1 MSTCGSYQLRA
12 AGQFRPHPDVQRPLR
27 RSRLQPSVQHFIVC
41 GMGKHDRLWARY
53 WAIRDSH
60 KNGYWMPILWH
71 LALRRD
77 SIAMTELSSTFAKI
91 GRIAD
96 PFSQSG
102 LAYRAYRAGSALGAQ
117 HLAMNAF
124 NQRDLS
130 GYRYWLGHAARLG
143 DCDAKSE
150 HSRFEI
156 RLPHQNAALIGRKR
170 PHRASDFE

>member
-1 MSTCGSYQLRA
+1 
-12 AGQFRPHPDVQRPLR
+12 
-27 RSRLQPSVQHFIVC
+27 LQPFVQHVIIY

-53 WAIRDSH
+53 WAIRDNH
-60 KNGYWMPILWH
+60 KNGYQLPILWH

-77 SIAMTELSSTFAKI
+77 SIAMTELGNTFAKT

-102 LAYRAYRAGSALGAQ
+102 LAYRAYRAGNALGAQ

-124 NQRDLS
+124 NRRDLS

-143 DCDAKSE
+143 SVIAMRRRSIAV
-150 HSRFEI
+150 SRSGYRIET
-156 RLPHQNAALIGRKR
+156 LL
-170 PHRASDFE
+170 